1 MDVNS
6 GAEKTNVKVEHLAAA
21 MGPRVHKEPVP
32 KNLLHLQDLLH
43 QSKGRSVFEAVVA
56 KDDADIYVNFTEM
69 RQIVDSEKKAD
80 VKSDENQPAHWQ
92 KLNRTLNVYDKML
105 GGNLDKLGYD
115 KEGNTD
121 VAERVLVTRVL
132 ADIPGFVESIA
143 ISTGGKMSIEQVR
156 NSLTNGKNFP
166 PEFRKLAGEMIGNFI
181 GNPELR
187 RRMEKALSSVGEIIP
202 PDDLQMS
209 QEIEEL
215 KDKIKGKET
224 LLQRK
229 QALEDSKA
237 KFKGLSSNDRQRAE
251 DLYRRADQIY
261 KSIKIDFQPASL
273 TEGGIDAIMAQV
285 RTQIQ
290 TADADISDLEKARF
304 HKETLQSQR
313 QGAQNNTTFETVVK
327 DEEASKMYAD
337 KMREKS
343 ELNKALTQLES
354 LKGVYGDSTQNELIQ
369 SYISFSS
376 ADEKLKSEVN
386 PALLEVK
393 DAEGK
398 LKLKEAQRN
407 KYMDKYKRK
416 VERTLSEEMKKY
428 WNEVKMEDAA
438 EAAEA
443 EAAEKKKLEAEA
455 KTEAEK
461 RAQKLEEMLN
471 RYLRLSFMKYKGG
484 KVVGWDDKA
493 IKDFMHKDMLSQ
505 SPAQLARTFLEK
517 IDDMSGSMP
526 PQYQEEIAKMFKE
539 MGVGKGEP
547 PLTITKLLDG
557 VDQKVY
563 EGFAAK
569 KVPDML
575 GYAWARGY
583 YFDRMKLKPHEA
595 EFIKEAYKDPEFFD
609 VAIQSRKDQIALAEK
624 LLNDDIL
631 SSGLTPEL
639 RKKIFG
645 QDWTEGL
652 NRLMKVL
659 AVGAGAYTLGGG
671 FAFGFDAPGLAAG
684 AQHVADNIRGV
695 GHLAGQALIATSR
708 AGNMALHGIV
718 GDWRTGIAGMP
729 GQVDA
734 MGNVITPPI
743 PPNPNATKGAIG
755 GMDQLLNKILTESK
769 QGIPTP

>member
-1 MDVNS
+1 MDVNT

-69 RQIVDSEKKAD
+69 RQIIDSEKKPG
-80 VKSDENQPAHWQ
+80 VTSDESQPDRWK

-115 KEGNTD
+115 KDGNAD
-121 VAERVLVTRVL
+121 AAERILVTRVL

-156 NSLTNGKNFP
+156 NCLTNGKNFP
-166 PEFRKLAGEMIGNFI
+166 PEYRKLAGEMIGDFI

-187 RRMEKALSSVGEIIP
+187 RRMEKALSTISDIIP
-202 PDDLQMS
+202 KEDIALQNEIDALKVEVNKKTEYDRKKADYADSIS
-209 QEIEEL
+209 QYDNL
-215 KDKIKGKET
+215 TG
-224 LLQRK
+224 
-229 QALEDSKA
+229 
-237 KFKGLSSNDRQRAE
+237 AE
-251 DLYRRADQIY
+251 RVLAQDY
-261 KSIKIDFQPASL
+261 KSRIEDNLRGITEARYKPTVVNLGSVANKLSL
-273 TEGGIDAIMAQV
+273 IGSE
-285 RTQIQ
+285 
-290 TADADISDLEKARF
+290 ISDLQNEAAV
-304 HKETLQSQR
+304 LQP
-313 QGAQNNTTFETVVK
+313 AATNVQNRNATAAAEYNKVTNEIRKLKTTESLLK
-327 DEEASKMYAD
+327 DLHEIYSDPNAD
-337 KMREKS
+337 KFIKIADAYSKAQEGLAEAETKLAEISSKERQIREK
-343 ELNKALTQLES
+343 E
-354 LKGVYGDSTQNELIQ
+354 
-369 SYISFSS
+369 
-376 ADEKLKSEVN
+376 
-386 PALLEVK
+386 
-393 DAEGK
+393 AE
-398 LKLKEAQRN
+398 RN
-407 KYMDKYKRK
+407 KYADKYKRK
-416 VERTLSEEMKKY
+416 VERTLSEEMKRY

-484 KVVGWDDKA
+484 KVTGWDDKA

-517 IDDMSGSMP
+517 IDDMSGAMP

-539 MGVGKGEP
+539 MGVGKGDP
-547 PLTITKLLDG
+547 PLTISKLLDG
-557 VDQKVY
+557 VDQKTY
-563 EGFAAK
+563 ESFAAK

-595 EFIKEAYKDPEFFD
+595 EFIKEAYKDPEFFKA
-609 VAIQSRKDQIALAEK
+609 AIAGRDEQIRLASE
-624 LLNDDIL
+624 LLQDNIL

-639 RKKIFG
+639 AKKIFG

-659 AVGAGAYTLGGG
+659 AVGAGAYVLGGG
-671 FAFGFDAPGLAAG
+671 LSFGVGTTAQLELGANAFKDNLHAG
-684 AQHVADNIRGV
+684 AD
-695 GHLAGQALIATSR
+695 LAKAAVVTTSKLGSR
-708 AGNMALHGIV
+708 ALHGIV
-718 GDWRTGIAGMP
+718 GNYAHAVAASAVTNGTPQGA
-729 GQVDA
+729 QN
-734 MGNVITPPI
+734 MG
-743 PPNPNATKGAIG
+743 G
-755 GMDQLLNKILTESK
+755 LLGKLTELEAPGGPLNVANNGPVTS
-769 QGIPTP
+769 P